1 MLFNCLAISTEFV
14 NEVLRQFFIDHTL
27 ITVRG
32 KYSGQMAALF
42 RSDTNLYQDLNGTG
56 TWNHLFFV
64 VYPFYPEKADYLVL
78 GVYIPGVS
86 VVI

>member
-1 MLFNCLAISTEFV
+1 MEQA
-14 NEVLRQFFIDHTL
+14 H
-27 ITVRG
+27 
-32 KYSGQMAALF
+32 
-42 RSDTNLYQDLNGTG
+42 GT
-56 TWNHLFFV
+56 HLFFV

>member
-1 MLFNCLAISTEFV
+1 M
-14 NEVLRQFFIDHTL
+14 
-27 ITVRG
+27 
-32 KYSGQMAALF
+32 GQAH
-42 RSDTNLYQDLNGTG
+42 GT
-56 TWNHLFFV
+56 HLFFV